1 MGPRVWPVGYA
12 SETRDPCAWLFLLS
26 QNFYVTH
33 LTPRVWCA
41 SMALVDPDKLE
52 VPSEIIEGQLAKLE
66 KATAG

>member
-1 MGPRVWPVGYA
+1 M
-12 SETRDPCAWLFLLS
+12 LS

-52 VPSEIIEGQLAKLE
+52 VPSEIIDGQLAKLE